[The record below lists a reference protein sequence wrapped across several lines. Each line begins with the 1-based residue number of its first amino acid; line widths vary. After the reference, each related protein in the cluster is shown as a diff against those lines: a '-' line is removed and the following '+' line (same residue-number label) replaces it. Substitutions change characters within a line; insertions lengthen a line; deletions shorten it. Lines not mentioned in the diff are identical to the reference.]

1 MPNRFTASTEVRAL
15 LEASGYTWDER
26 WQQWVHVV
34 SKRQLDPAVAATLTA
49 EQVVVWIAAGRDRK
63 PPVA

>member
-1 MPNRFTASTEVRAL
+1 MPKRLTASAEVRSL
-15 LEASGYTWDER
+15 LEASGYVWDAS
-26 WQQWVHVV
+26 WQQWIHVV
-34 SKRQLDPAVAATLTA
+34 SKRQLDPAVAATLTV